1 MIGLITILSLALV
14 GMAITRNCIFERTSI
29 AGVGGVATG
38 TLEAYGNRIW
48 ISQGLRDAEE
58 GDSVSWRSDLVVEV
72 TKTLATDVVADE
84 ADVRVDLATG
94 LMVAAGGTIVGSAR
108 GGTANGDLT
117 VLIALNQQA

>member
-29 AGVGGVATG
+29 AGVGGVTTG

-58 GDSVSWRSDLVVEV
+58 GDTVSWRSDLVVEV